1 MELLAS
7 ETGEI
12 VIPGSLGQQ
21 LGIRGGDRIDASVEA
36 GRIVITQPSIRRP
49 GAGMIIDP
57 RTGIP
62 VLTGGE
68 GAPQLTS
75 EMVAEMLADFP

>member
-1 MELLAS
+1 
-7 ETGEI
+7 
-12 VIPGSLGQQ
+12 
-21 LGIRGGDRIDASVEA
+21 
-36 GRIVITQPSIRRP
+36 
-49 GAGMIIDP
+49 MIIDP